1 MTQLTDIEMAF
12 RDALWEEIGSH
23 ADMTIGELNLAV
35 HRTLTALEAKGLVI
49 EQWWRPIETAPK
61 DGTDIILAV
70 PSQQFDGKPTDPRST
85 VGHWAQDEERKI
97 YLGDCGGECRCPE
110 YDYDEDA
117 TWISWDGGFTKEN
130 PPTHWRPLPEPP
142 AMISSAEQGEG

>member
-1 MTQLTDIEMAF
+1 MTIDEVKKLIAETVYPIPNSD
-12 RDALWEEIGSH
+12 H
-23 ADMTIGELNLAV
+23 ADAYKIADAI
-35 HRTLTALEAKGLVI
+35 LTALEAKGLVI

>member
-1 MTQLTDIEMAF
+1 ML
-12 RDALWEEIGSH
+12 
-23 ADMTIGELNLAV
+23 
-35 HRTLTALEAKGLVI
+35 AKGRDMEKDYLKKLDTAVEKGRKI
-49 EQWWRPIETAPK
+49 MYKIPI
-61 DGTDIILAV
+61 
-70 PSQQFDGKPTDPRST
+70 DGKPTDPRST